1 MTRARD
7 ALSAKRRSLPMVKL
21 DKAYR
26 FEGPEG
32 SVGLADL
39 FQGQRQL
46 IMQHFMFD
54 PSWDDGC
61 PSCSA
66 AADELSDGLLAHLR
80 ARSTAFVAVSRAP
93 LAKLERYKT
102 SRGWT
107 FPWYSSS
114 GSDFNYDFHV
124 SIDSSITQ
132 PEFNFRGPDEL
143 ASAGMGWLLE
153 SPSEQPGYSTF
164 LAEDGEIFHTYST
177 FARGT
182 EWLGGSYAFLD
193 LTALGRQEDWEEPK
207 GRAAIV
213 RGPTPD
219 FSV

>member
-124 SIDSSITQ
+124 SKRTGRSRKGGPLSCAAPRRTSRCRR
-132 PEFNFRGPDEL
+132 FRTRH
-143 ASAGMGWLLE
+143 ATRS
-153 SPSEQPGYSTF
+153 
-164 LAEDGEIFHTYST
+164 
-177 FARGT
+177 ARGSRPAPAP
-182 EWLGGSYAFLD
+182 SYRH
-193 LTALGRQEDWEEPK
+193 GR
-207 GRAAIV
+207 
-213 RGPTPD
+213 
-219 FSV
+219 